1 MSRTGQ
7 APKSP
12 IGIQKPRGKTG
23 NARPTGS
30 RQATPRQDTKGK
42 KGGAKKNS
50 STRQPTP
57 TAITDLTDKYIADT
71 LEEWRKQVSDPE
83 YLINYLKKHG
93 KKKHDALQETI
104 RNASQRKKN
113 EEAYKELLKL
123 ARQLKSIEIK
133 SQRLF
138 NQTKDQRRDLLDKLK
153 KADDREKKVLIEEYE
168 KYMIN
173 LAQETIS
180 QNDEPRKQAIAFFA
194 ICYMAAS
201 ALISFGV
208 YKMYGALP
216 TFVTITNYTAN
227 LITRYAPELI
237 GNMFMP
243 FKVYSNTEYD
253 HTTGM
258 HIEPTMAQF
267 FFDLTSSLSST
278 QADFYQQILAYAIAA
293 KDKALGAAGFG
304 LVTLYWNKLKNW
316 NTTLLNALTE
326 RWRNQNINKELDQ
339 FNKLNPPSRSSYTR
353 TSSQLALIP
362 RVTGTEHASKET
374 AQTRRKLVRTVL
386 MHTTFA

>member
-1 MSRTGQ
+1 M
-7 APKSP
+7 
-12 IGIQKPRGKTG
+12 
-23 NARPTGS
+23 
-30 RQATPRQDTKGK
+30 
-42 KGGAKKNS
+42 
-50 STRQPTP
+50 
-57 TAITDLTDKYIADT
+57 
-71 LEEWRKQVSDPE
+71 SDPE